1 MFEELLDQY
10 NLPLELKYL
19 AVVESA
25 LNPLAGSPAGA
36 KGGLW
41 QFMYNTGKVYGL
53 ELNSY
58 VDDRYDPYKSTIAAC
73 KHLKDLYDIY
83 EDWWLVLAAYN
94 SGAGNVNKAIRRSG
108 GIKKIIGLSGLF
120 CHAKLVVTFLP
131 L

>member
-1 MFEELLDQY
+1 
-10 NLPLELKYL
+10 
-19 AVVESA
+19 
-25 LNPLAGSPAGA
+25 
-36 KGGLW
+36 
-41 QFMYNTGKVYGL
+41 MYNTGKVYGL

>member
-36 KGGLW
+36 KGLW

-108 GIKKIIGLSGLF
+108 GIKIIGLSGLF